1 MAQSDPNTNPR
12 TGDVALIVGGGPGIS
27 ASCAR
32 LFAANGMKVAIAAR
46 SPDKPVLYP
55 RMGKNHS
62 HSIVPGGLLVTSYT
76 TLFTPFTSLMMRVA
90 VSPRNFMSNW

>member
-1 MAQSDPNTNPR
+1 MPDFTSELFRGRVVERCNKQPIMMMAAKILPQNVVKVGVFNLLHHANPLKI
-12 TGDVALIVGGGPGIS
+12 T
-27 ASCAR
+27 
-32 LFAANGMKVAIAAR
+32 
-46 SPDKPVLYP
+46 Y
-55 RMGKNHS
+55 S